1 MHPLS
6 RLCLAGETTSVSPDA
21 IESPLIDS
29 NCWRISDS
37 VSPKTCFQS
46 RMLLQVE
53 PLGLFGPRA
62 GAVSLEHGVLRSKQL
77 TERFLF
83 WRLQL
88 AKEPTNSIGFHWIIR
103 RYGDSF
109 DVIAFGAVEPL
120 EFKSCRPRR
129 GARKLHARAA
139 FWAAEL
145 LNCEHWDCGWVI
157 CHCIPPCFRRVRNT
171 LSHPLEGE
179 YGRCWTTYC
188 SATPGR

>member
-1 MHPLS
+1 
-6 RLCLAGETTSVSPDA
+6 
-21 IESPLIDS
+21 
-29 NCWRISDS
+29 
-37 VSPKTCFQS
+37 
-46 RMLLQVE
+46 MLLQVE
-53 PLGLFGPRA
+53 PLGLFGPCA

-103 RYGDSF
+103 RYGDLI

-139 FWAAEL
+139 SWAAEL

-157 CHCIPPCFRRVRNT
+157 CHCIPPCFRRERHT
-171 LSHPLEGE
+171 LRHRGE
-179 YGRCWTTYC
+179 TEQGRGQG
-188 SATPGR
+188 SLIPPKAGRRAKKK